1 MSKNQ
6 VFAIRSDKAVTALVN
21 GVSYY
26 RDETDKTSAQSLYE
40 KIKTASANNR

>member
-26 RDETDKTSAQSLYE
+26 RDR
-40 KIKTASANNR
+40 N